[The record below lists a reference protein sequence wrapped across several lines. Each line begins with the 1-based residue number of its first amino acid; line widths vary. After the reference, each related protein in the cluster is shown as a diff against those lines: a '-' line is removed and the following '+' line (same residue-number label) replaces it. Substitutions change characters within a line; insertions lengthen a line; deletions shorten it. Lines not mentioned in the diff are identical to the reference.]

1 MKGRGQ
7 FDPRPLNKKLPT
19 KSLTLLGLMLPTNIY
34 FASVND
40 SVLYP
45 KLRLIVYGFKTL
57 LELF

>member
-1 MKGRGQ
+1 MKGWGQ
-7 FDPRPLNKKLPT
+7 FDLRPLYKKLPT
-19 KSLTLLGLMLPTNIY
+19 KSLTLFGLMLPTNMY